1 MKTKFALCSGTA
13 LVASSLALAQAQTP
27 AAPAAEP
34 AAPPA
39 AAAPAAAA
47 PAAPAAM
54 PNMVYAGEWRISV
67 DGGANSDGLIVFQV
81 ASSSGKTGTIQVVI
95 KNGTGE
101 NNVAEAIRDAFKVQV
116 NKEKYDVRQ
125 SGGETVVLKKK
136 KKEIDDFS
144 IVMVSSNVKGA
155 KIAIEHV

>member
-1 MKTKFALCSGTA
+1 MKTQLFLCAGIA
-13 LVASSLALAQAQTP
+13 LVASSLALAQTPAP
-27 AAPAAEP
+27 AAPATE

-39 AAAPAAAA
+39 AAAA

-67 DGGANSDGLIVFQV
+67 DGGANSDGLLAFQV

-116 NKEKYDVRQ
+116 NKEKYDVRN

-136 KKEIDDFS
+136 KKEFDDFS
-144 IVMVSSNVKGA
+144 VILVSSTVKGS
-155 KIAIEHV
+155 KIAVEHR